1 MNVEQGDY
9 IVRIINT
16 QGQIVH
22 QSTLQHT
29 GGSATTSIVLNKAIA
44 AGNYQ
49 VEMTSEK
56 GVRIVQKMIKE

>member
-1 MNVEQGDY
+1 
-9 IVRIINT
+9 
-16 QGQIVH
+16 
-22 QSTLQHT
+22 
-29 GGSATTSIVLNKAIA
+29 VLSKAIA